1 MQKVFLFGATGTIGE
16 NTLYVL
22 RKFPERF
29 KLFGISARKNI
40 EKLKKIAEEFRVP
53 YLVIE
58 TKEDRDRL
66 FKELQYRPEEIF
78 WGDEGLKEA
87 AFLSEVD
94 ILVVGISGIK
104 GLIPSYYGLLSG
116 KRVTLANKEAII
128 CGHFFLEK
136 IKDKGEL
143 IPVDSEHSALYQL
156 FQKTEPEEIEKI
168 YLTASGGPFY
178 RLSMEDLKNITPEEA
193 VRHPN
198 WKMGPKISVDS
209 ATLMNKG
216 FEVIEASY
224 LFGLPKGKIKV
235 LIHRQ
240 SIVHALVELIDGTFF
255 AHLTKPDMK
264 LPILYALSFPERLN
278 FQEVRLNF
286 EDILTLDFE
295 PPDFERFPCLSL
307 AYEALEK
314 EPLGPIVL
322 EAADEV
328 VVEKFL
334 SGRIPFLKI
343 YEYLKKVFDFFT
355 ANRSYWKRINEM
367 EKIEELLFLH
377 KEVRE
382 FTEKLIEKGEKG

>member
-355 ANRSYWKRINEM
+355 ADRSYWKRINEM